1 MECASFMDALIKMMC
16 SYFIFD
22 ISYSKSLH
30 PILIFIQR
38 YILGIEDKQRVPNVV
53 TQVLASLDQ
62 HEDSEER
69 HEHPYPEERHEH
81 PHPED

>member
-1 MECASFMDALIKMMC
+1 MDCASFLDALIKMIC

-22 ISYSKSLH
+22 ITYTKSLY

-38 YILGIEDKQRVPNVV
+38 YILGIEDKQRVPNIV

-62 HEDSEER
+62 HEVD
-69 HEHPYPEERHEH
+69 EHPEEHEQQ
-81 PHPED
+81 PED